1 MRTMIADRGMGEPI
15 SLGAALASGKK
26 TPPDVLNL
34 LMDDHRVVLGWFGWY
49 EQATDPKV
57 RQRVT
62 DKICKALRAHM
73 AGEEEIFYPEAARA
87 TGDDELVSRALQEHK
102 AARGLMDKLESAS
115 KADAAHADLMRELKA
130 EIEAHIDEEENELF
144 PKVRES
150 AMERFEIGGALAARR
165 VDYLFEQLSQGR
177 PARGR
182 RQSQPIKEYPAMQI
196 SQDVARKYFVTGLKN
211 AHAAA
216 KNGRTMVDKQIG
228 RLKHYPRLKDRLEQH
243 VKEKDAQLE
252 RLEGLLKAQGE
263 SPSAIKDTAMTL
275 MANLSTAASAA
286 TADEVLK
293 NSFAMLG
300 LAKAE
305 AAAYESLILFGE
317 AAGLDGKSL
326 RPLQKC
332 LSEERGMA
340 AFIEENLRGTGMGF
354 LQLESQGENAAR

>member
-34 LMDDHRVVLGWFGWY
+34 LMEDHRVVLGWFDWY
-49 EQATDPKV
+49 EQTTDPNV
-57 RQRVT
+57 REKIT
-62 DKICKALRAHM
+62 DKVCTALRAHM
-73 AGEEEIFYPEAARA
+73 AAEDELFYPEAARA
-87 TGDDELVSRALQEHK
+87 TGDDELVKRALQEHK
-102 AARGLMDKLESAS
+102 AARGLMDKLEARPAS
-115 KADAAHADLMRELKA
+115 GAHTELMRELRA

-150 AMERFEIGGALAARR
+150 PMERYEIGAAVAARR
-165 VDYLFEQLSQGR
+165 VDHLFDQLSPPETRRG
-177 PARGR
+177 ARGA
-182 RQSQPIKEYPAMQI
+182 QPIKEYPVMQI
-196 SQDVARKYFVTGLKN
+196 SQDVARKYFVVGLKN

-228 RLKHYPRLKDRLEQH
+228 RLQHYPRLKDRLQSHLE
-243 VKEKDAQLE
+243 EKDAQLE

-263 SPSAIKDTAMTL
+263 TPSAVKDTAMTL
-275 MANLSTAASAA
+275 AANLSAAANAA
-286 TADEVLK
+286 TGDEVLR

-300 LAKAE
+300 LAKAQ
-305 AAAYESLILFGE
+305 AAAYESLILFGQ
-317 AAGLDGKSL
+317 AAGLDSRSL
-326 RPLQKC
+326 RPLQKS

-354 LQLESQGENAAR
+354 LQLESQGVDAAR